1 MDEFDP
7 TDTPE
12 GRKLLTTRRAVR
24 RALDEIWSKPGLD
37 FDQKAWMDGLVF
49 RSELDRREKSGA
61 DGASGGRPSVVS
73 EETKATILRAYES
86 KRSSWT
92 DNQFIEDQAGRLGL
106 SPSTVRRVLKSSLSK
121 GGF

>member
-7 TDTPE
+7 TDLPE
-12 GRKLLTTRRAVR
+12 FRKLTATRRAIR
-24 RALDEIWSKPGLD
+24 KALDEIWSKPGLD
-37 FDQKAWMDGLVF
+37 FDQKSWADGLVF
-49 RSELDRREKSGA
+49 RTELERRGKSEA

-73 EETKATILRAYES
+73 EETKEAILRAYGS
-86 KRSSWT
+86 KRPSWT
-92 DNQFIEDQAGRLGL
+92 DNQFIEAQAGALGL